1 MLTISRPL
9 SARQAANYHAQ
20 EFRNAHDNYYT
31 RGEEIQGEWHGR
43 LAQEWGPTGAVSEEH
58 FQRLAEGYH
67 PVTNEALVR
76 HQTAHLMTNAQGESV
91 RTMEHRAG
99 WDATFSAPKSVSLT
113 ALVGGDERVRV
124 AHQESVRIA
133 LDETERFVQARLG
146 NIRSPETTGRWIAAT
161 FEHDS
166 ARPVEDYAAAQLHT
180 HAVFFNVTRTDDD
193 RTYSIQPR
201 EIFKSQRY
209 ATAVYRAELASR
221 LTDLGY
227 QLERG
232 ASGQPEI
239 QGYTQEYLAASSPR
253 RQQIEERL
261 EAQGLQ
267 GAAAAQIAAHQ
278 TREPKLDLS
287 HDEVQARHREMAQ
300 AFGDQPA
307 QVVAMAH
314 ERQAL
319 EHEQT
324 PRISAAV
331 AVTYA
336 RDRNLEREAVVG
348 ERALFQDALGRG
360 MGHVRLNDVR
370 QEFESRLATGEFVE
384 IERALASPAQAF
396 TTQVMINLEQE
407 TVLAMRAGQGQYE
420 ALATSRV
427 VQSLERDHST
437 LSERQHAAVDQVLNS
452 RDQVLALDGVA
463 GAGKTTVLAVVRDAA
478 ERQGYHVDGFA
489 PTSRAAQ
496 QLAEA
501 GIPSVTLQAH
511 LIRRDQSHEPGPHLY
526 VLDESSLAST
536 KQMHSLLQGLEA
548 SDRLLLVGDVRQHQA
563 VEAGR
568 PYQQLQAA
576 GMETAHL
583 DDIVRQKDQALKAV
597 VEQLSR
603 GEVGP
608 ALRQLESQGRVHEIA
623 DHDER
628 LAAIARDY
636 VHSPE
641 RTLVVSPD
649 NQSRR
654 EINEVIHRERQIV
667 GQVEHQEHHVRVL
680 VQRQELTGADR
691 QWAARYDQGDV
702 VRYTAGSR
710 QLGVAAGEYVRV
722 EQVDASQNRL
732 TVARDSGEQL
742 TYDPRRLQGV
752 TVYRESERAL
762 AVGDRVQ
769 VTAPDQARH
778 IANRELGTVEKM
790 DHADTQ
796 NALHVR
802 LDSGRAV
809 AFERDRSQHLDYG
822 YAVTSHS
829 SQGQTADRVIA
840 HIDTERGGEALVNRR
855 FAYVALSRSRYD
867 AQVYTNDKAELT
879 QALGR
884 EYGHR
889 SALEQS
895 AGQKS
900 ETPGLAKSNKMSQSI
915 GHGFGL

>member
-20 EFRNAHDNYYT
+20 EFRNSRDNYYT
-31 RGEEIQGEWHGR
+31 RGEEIQGGWHGR
-43 LAQEWGPTGAVSEEH
+43 LAQEWGLTGAVSGEH
-58 FQRLAEGYH
+58 FQRLAEGRH

-91 RTMEHRAG
+91 HTMEHRAG

-113 ALVGGDERVRV
+113 ALVGGDEQVRA
-124 AHQESVRIA
+124 AHRESVKIA
-133 LDETERFVQARLG
+133 LDETERYVQARLG
-146 NIRSPETTGRWIAAT
+146 NVRAPETTGRWVAAT

-166 ARPVEDYAAAQLHT
+166 ARPVDGYPAPQLHT
-180 HAVFFNVTRTDDD
+180 HAVFFNVTQTDDD
-193 RTYSIQPR
+193 RTHAIQPR

-221 LTDLGY
+221 LTGLGY
-227 QLERG
+227 EIERG
-232 ASGQPEI
+232 QSGQPEI
-239 QGYTQEYLAASSPR
+239 RGYSQEYLEASSPR
-253 RQQIEERL
+253 RQQIEEHL

-267 GAAAAQIAAHQ
+267 GAAAAQVAAHQ

-287 HDEVQARHREMAQ
+287 HEEVQARHREMAQ

-307 QVVAMAH
+307 QVVALAH

-319 EHEQT
+319 AEEQT
-324 PRISAAV
+324 PRISATV

-336 RDRNLEREAVVG
+336 RERNLEREAVVD
-348 ERALFQDALGRG
+348 ERALLQDALGRG
-360 MGHVRLNDVR
+360 MGHIRLHDVR

-384 IERALASPAQAF
+384 IERANSPARAF
-396 TTQVMINLEQE
+396 TTQAMINLEQE
-407 TVLAMRAGQGQYE
+407 TVQAMRAGQGHYE
-420 ALATSRV
+420 SLATSRT
-427 VQSLERDHST
+427 VQSVEHDHPM
-437 LSERQHAAVDQVLNS
+437 LSERQHAVVEQVLAS

-463 GAGKTTVLAVVRDAA
+463 GAGKTTVLAAVREAA
-478 ERQGYHVDGFA
+478 ERQGYQVDGFA

-501 GIPSVTLQAH
+501 GIPSVTLQRH
-511 LIRRDQSHEPGPHLY
+511 LIQRDQSHGFGPHLY

-536 KQMHSLLQGLEA
+536 KQMHALLQGLEA
-548 SDRLLLVGDVRQHQA
+548 GDRLLLVGDVRQHHA

-583 DDIVRQKDQALKAV
+583 NDIVRQQDPALKAV
-597 VEQLSR
+597 IEQLSR
-603 GEVGP
+603 YEVGP
-608 ALRQLESQGRVHEIA
+608 ALRQLDSQGRVHQIV
-623 DHDER
+623 DHDQR

-636 VHSPE
+636 VASPE

-654 EINEVIHRERQIV
+654 EINHVIHHERQVV
-667 GQVEHQEHHVRVL
+667 GQVQHEERHVRVL
-680 VQRQELTGADR
+680 VPRQELTGADR

-702 VRYTAGSR
+702 VRYTTGSR
-710 QLGVAAGEYVRV
+710 LLGVAAGEYMRV
-722 EQVDASQNRL
+722 DHVEASHNRL
-732 TVARDSGEQL
+732 TVARENGEQL

-752 TVYRESERAL
+752 TVYRESERAF

-778 IANRELGTVEKM
+778 IANRELGTVERM
-790 DHADTQ
+790 DPADA

-809 AFERDRSQHLDYG
+809 AFERDRSLHLDYG

-829 SQGQTADRVIA
+829 SQGQTADRVLA
-840 HIDTERGGEALVNRR
+840 HIDTERAGEALVNRR

-867 AQVYTNDKAELT
+867 AHVYTNDKTELA
-879 QALGR
+879 QALDR
-884 EYGHR
+884 EQGHR

-895 AGQKS
+895 VGQKS
-900 ETPGLAKSNKMSQSI
+900 QTPGLAKSHKMSQTIS
-915 GHGFGL
+915 HGFGH

>member
-9 SARQAANYHAQ
+9 SARQAANYHAE
-20 EFRNAHDNYYT
+20 EFRNARDNYYT

-43 LAQEWGPTGAVSEEH
+43 LAQEWGLSGAVSEEQ
-58 FQRLAEGYH
+58 FQRLAEGRH

-91 RTMEHRAG
+91 HTMEHRAG

-113 ALVGGDERVRV
+113 ALVGGDEQVRA
-124 AHQESVRIA
+124 AHRESVKIA
-133 LDETERFVQARLG
+133 LDETERYVQARLG
-146 NIRSPETTGRWIAAT
+146 NVRAPETTGRWVAAT

-166 ARPVEDYAAAQLHT
+166 ARPVDGYPAPQLHT
-180 HAVFFNVTRTDDD
+180 HAVFFNVTQTGDD
-193 RTYSIQPR
+193 RTHAIQPR

-221 LTDLGY
+221 LTGLGY
-227 QLERG
+227 EIERG
-232 ASGQPEI
+232 QSGQPEI
-239 QGYTQEYLAASSPR
+239 RGYSQEYLEASSPR
-253 RQQIEERL
+253 RQQIEEHL

-267 GAAAAQIAAHQ
+267 GAAAAQVAAHQ

-287 HDEVQARHREMAQ
+287 HDEVQAQHREMAQ

-314 ERQAL
+314 ERQMLA
-319 EHEQT
+319 EEQT
-324 PRISAAV
+324 PRVSAAI

-336 RDRNLEREAVVG
+336 RERNLEREAVVD

-360 MGHVRLNDVR
+360 QGDVRLHEVR

-384 IERALASPAQAF
+384 IERAHSPARAF
-396 TTQVMINLEQE
+396 TTQAMINLEQE
-407 TVLAMRAGQGQYE
+407 TVQAMRNGQGQYD
-420 ALATSRV
+420 ALATSQT
-427 VQSLERDHST
+427 VQSLERDHPI
-437 LSERQHAAVDQVLNS
+437 LSERQHAVVEQVLSS

-463 GAGKTTVLAVVRDAA
+463 GAGKTTVLAAVRDAA
-478 ERQGYHVDGFA
+478 ERQGYQVDGFA

-501 GIPSVTLQAH
+501 GIPSVTLQRH
-511 LIRRDQSHEPGPHLY
+511 LIQRDESQGFGPRLY

-536 KQMHSLLQGLEA
+536 KQMHALLQGLEA
-548 SDRLLLVGDVRQHQA
+548 GDRLLLVGDVRQHHA

-583 DDIVRQKDQALKAV
+583 HDIVRQQDQGLKAV

-608 ALRQLESQGRVHEIA
+608 ALRQLESQGRVHQIV
-623 DHDER
+623 DHDQR

-636 VHSPE
+636 VASPE

-654 EINEVIHRERQIV
+654 EINHVIHRERQVV
-667 GQVEHQEHHVRVL
+667 GQVQQEEHQVRVL
-680 VQRQELTGADR
+680 VPRQELTGADR
-691 QWAARYDQGDV
+691 QWAARYGQGDV
-702 VRYTAGSR
+702 VRYTTGSR
-710 QLGVAAGEYVRV
+710 LLGVAAGEYLRV
-722 EQVDASQNRL
+722 EQIDASLNRL
-732 TVARDSGEQL
+732 TVARDNGEQL

-752 TVYRESERAL
+752 TVYRESERAF

-769 VTAPDQARH
+769 ATAPDQARH
-778 IANRELGTVEKM
+778 IANRELGTVERM
-790 DHADTQ
+790 DPSDA

-802 LDSGRAV
+802 LDTGRAV
-809 AFERDRSQHLDYG
+809 AFERDRSLHLDYG

-829 SQGQTADRVIA
+829 SQGQTADRVLA
-840 HIDTERGGEALVNRR
+840 HIDTDRAGEALVNRR

-867 AQVYTNDKAELT
+867 AHVYTNDKGGLT
-879 QALGR
+879 QALDR
-884 EYGHR
+884 EHGHR

-895 AGQKS
+895 VGQKS
-900 ETPGLAKSNKMSQSI
+900 ETPGLAKSHKMSQSI
-915 GHGFGL
+915 SHGFSR

>member
-9 SARQAANYHAQ
+9 SARQAGLYHAQ
-20 EFRNAHDNYYT
+20 EFRNARENYYT
-31 RGEEIQGEWHGR
+31 RGDEIQGEWHGR
-43 LAQEWGPTGAVSEEH
+43 LAQEWGLSGAVSEEH
-58 FQRLAEGYH
+58 FQRLAEGHH
-67 PVTNEALVR
+67 PITNEALVR

-91 RTMEHRAG
+91 HTMEHRAG

-113 ALVGGDERVRV
+113 ALVGGDEQVRE
-124 AHQESVRIA
+124 AHRESVKIA

-146 NIRSPETTGRWIAAT
+146 NVRAPETTGRWAAAT

-166 ARPVEDYAAAQLHT
+166 ARPVDGYPAPQLHT
-180 HAVFFNVTRTDDD
+180 HAVFFNVTQTDDD
-193 RTYSIQPR
+193 RTYAIQPR

-221 LTDLGY
+221 LTGLGY
-227 QLERG
+227 EIDRG
-232 ASGQPEI
+232 QSGQPEI
-239 QGYTQEYLAASSPR
+239 RGYSQEYLEASSPR
-253 RQQIEERL
+253 RQQIEEHL

-267 GAAAAQIAAHQ
+267 GAAAAQVAAHQ

-300 AFGDQPA
+300 TFGDQPA
-307 QVVAMAH
+307 QVVAMAQ

-319 EHEQT
+319 AEEQG
-324 PRISAAV
+324 PRISTAV

-336 RDRNLEREAVVG
+336 RDRNLEREAVVD
-348 ERALFQDALGRG
+348 ERALLQDALGRG
-360 MGHVRLNDVR
+360 MGNVRLHEVR

-384 IERALASPAQAF
+384 IERANAPARAF
-396 TTQVMINLEQE
+396 TTQAMINLEQE
-407 TVLAMRAGQGQYE
+407 TVLAMRNGQGQYD
-420 ALATSRV
+420 ALATSQT
-427 VQSLERDHST
+427 VQSLEHDHPM
-437 LSERQHAAVDQVLNS
+437 LSERQHAAVEQVLAS

-463 GAGKTTVLAVVRDAA
+463 GAGKTTVLAAVREAA
-478 ERQGYHVDGFA
+478 ERQGYQVDGFA

-501 GIPSVTLQAH
+501 GIPSVTLQRH
-511 LIRRDQSHEPGPHLY
+511 LIQRDQSQQSGPHFY

-536 KQMHSLLQGLEA
+536 KQMHALLQGLEA
-548 SDRLLLVGDVRQHQA
+548 GDRLLLVGDVRQHHA

-583 DDIVRQKDQALKAV
+583 NDIVRQQDQGLKAV

-608 ALRQLESQGRVHEIA
+608 ALRQMESQGRVHQIA
-623 DHDER
+623 DRDER
-628 LAAIARDY
+628 LEAVARDY

-654 EINEVIHRERQIV
+654 DINNVIHRERQFV
-667 GQVEHQEHHVRVL
+667 GQVQHEEHQVRVL
-680 VQRQELTGADR
+680 VPRQELTGADR

-702 VRYTAGSR
+702 VRYTTGSR
-710 QLGVAAGEYVRV
+710 LLGVAAGEYMHV
-722 EQVDASQNRL
+722 EQVDASLNRL
-732 TVARDSGEQL
+732 TVARDNGEQL

-752 TVYRESERAL
+752 TVYRESERAF

-778 IANRELGTVEKM
+778 IANRELGTVERM
-790 DHADTQ
+790 DPTDA

-809 AFERDRSQHLDYG
+809 AFERDRSLHLDYG

-840 HIDTERGGEALVNRR
+840 HIDTERAGEALVNRR

-867 AQVYTNDKAELT
+867 AHVYTDDKTELT
-879 QALGR
+879 QALDR
-884 EYGHR
+884 EHGHR

-900 ETPGLAKSNKMSQSI
+900 ETPGLAKSHKMSQTIS
-915 GHGFGL
+915 HGFSR